1 MYECCLISIVQIFWT
16 FVINS
21 PLKVV
26 WRATPFAKWRK
37 GLVAL
42 VYPTRSNGM
51 YDAIF
56 ASRREIF
63 CLGCGEDIAERSSDR
78 RSLTSTDAGRRVQQ
92 LVP

>member
-1 MYECCLISIVQIFWT
+1 MYECCLISIVQIF
-16 FVINS
+16 FDLYYKQ

-26 WRATPFAKWRK
+26 WLATPFAKWRK

-56 ASRREIF
+56 VILFSVMLMTFIDQHTCKRV
-63 CLGCGEDIAERSSDR
+63 GYGE
-78 RSLTSTDAGRRVQQ
+78 
-92 LVP
+92 